1 MTVDVKLV
9 GLCRWSYPAE
19 PGAFAEAEGETLE
32 SLRKRLYAPERLAK
46 RLLFLREIVVPC
58 LKAQTDPDFTLVMLM
73 GDQLPEPVRAEV
85 LQIIAPVPQIKPVFR
100 EEGLPHQEVCRQLML
115 AERDDTLRA
124 AAEFRLDDDDA
135 VGVDF
140 IERVRDFFPKVRG
153 IYRNGGKLVLDFN
166 RGFIL
171 SVDEDGVQLR
181 QVITRNWTPG
191 QVLFI
196 RPQSDKC
203 LFDFAHAQMW
213 RRIPTMSFPR
223 AQMFLRGAHA
233 ENDSQI
239 GVRKF
244 NEEMLRVTASEL
256 PEMMRARFNLD
267 LERLRDGW
275 AALCDLD

>member
-1 MTVDVKLV
+1 
-9 GLCRWSYPAE
+9 
-19 PGAFAEAEGETLE
+19 
-32 SLRKRLYAPERLAK
+32 
-46 RLLFLREIVVPC
+46 
-58 LKAQTDPDFTLVMLM
+58 MLM
-73 GDQLPEPVRAEV
+73 GDQLPESVRAEV

-100 EEGLPHQEVCRQLML
+100 QEGLPHQAVCRQLML
-115 AERDDTLRA
+115 AERDDTVRA
-124 AAEFRLDDDDA
+124 AAEFRLDYDDA

-244 NEEMLRVTASEL
+244 NEEMLRVSAAEL
-256 PEMMRARFNLD
+256 PGLMRTRFNLD